1 MVGAIEQELIKK
13 NVLFQEVSI
22 ETIYFGGGS
31 PSFISITNLKRILD
45 TIREQYSVVKNLE
58 ITIECNPDDIDLSFA
73 TAIYSIG
80 FNRISL
86 GIQSFFDDDLQMMNR
101 VHSSKE
107 AKSAVDSLKEA
118 GFENITIDL
127 IYGLPNS
134 DMKKW
139 ETNIDQALALGVPHI
154 SSYCLT
160 IEDKTLLKHQIDKGI
175 VKTIEDSEQLDQF
188 KFLTKK
194 LIEAG
199 YEHYEI
205 SNFAKEGYR
214 SKHNSSYWRN
224 KDYIGVGPSAH
235 SKIGNRRFWNISNN
249 SEYIKRLKM
258 YMEISEE
265 EILSQ
270 KDQFNELI
278 MIGLRTKE
286 GVSISELKKYRF
298 FDKNF
303 QKELEILQNQDK
315 ISLKNE
321 VITIEGENKFIADT
335 IISDLFIV

>member
-160 IEDKTLLKHQIDKGI
+160 IEDKTLLKHQIEKGI

-258 YMEISEE
+258 DMEISEE

-303 QKELEILQNQDK
+303 QKELENLQNQDK